1 VPIELEG
8 QLAPGQ
14 RVRIPFRGRPRP
26 AIVVALEPG
35 ADERLELLT
44 AVLDPVPALTP
55 ALLELTRW
63 AATETA
69 SAWGEAA
76 FRALPP
82 GARSGAPSLLPPV
95 PPGCPPGS
103 AQLVTG
109 AARAERIE
117 RRIEET
123 LAAGGG
129 VLVLAPEIDLARA
142 WASRLEARLGA
153 RVTLV
158 TSAATPR
165 ARWAAWWGC
174 RTGTTRLAVGTRTA
188 AWLPLAPLGL
198 VVVVDEEDPAHKSP
212 DAPRWHA
219 RDIAQERVRREGGAS
234 LLASPAPSLES
245 WVAARQGT
253 LLPDPG
259 PRDAWP
265 VVERVALGADAA
277 AAASLSPGLRDAARA
292 AIARGRSVLL
302 VLNRLGFARTLAC
315 AECGAV
321 RRCSRCRMAL
331 LYHRETRTLACR
343 LCGRRV
349 PAVSLCGRCR
359 GRRLQ
364 LLGWGTERLEA
375 EARQAFP
382 ETQVVRYDSTVV
394 PDAAAAA
401 RTAIQSG
408 AARVLV
414 GTTMALR
421 LAEEMPVAVAA
432 LVLADATLNLPD
444 FRAAERT
451 FQLAWR
457 LGETVEAGGSLWL
470 QSLMPD
476 HPALLAVAEGE
487 PDRFYEAEWAERQEL
502 GYPPARRMARL
513 LAEGRD
519 AEGLAGDLA
528 ARGEAAGATVLGPAP
543 LAGGRMQVVLLG
555 GAELPA
561 TVATVL
567 EPLRGRRRLGGVRLT
582 VDIDPVELP

>member
-1 VPIELEG
+1 M
-8 QLAPGQ
+8 
-14 RVRIPFRGRPRP
+14 
-26 AIVVALEPG
+26 VAVEPG

-55 ALLELTRW
+55 ALARPHALGGRRDGERLGGGRVPRAPAGSARGR
-63 AATETA
+63 AADAA
-69 SAWGEAA
+69 SAAA
-76 FRALPP
+76 RLPAGLGRASSP
-82 GARSGAPSLLPPV
+82 GRPARSGSSAGSRRRSPRAGAPS
-95 PPGCPPGS
+95 S
-103 AQLVTG
+103 S
-109 AARAERIE
+109 
-117 RRIEET
+117 RRRSSW
-123 LAAGGG
+123 LGRGP
-129 VLVLAPEIDLARA
+129 L
-142 WASRLEARLGA
+142 RLEARLHERA
-153 RVTLV
+153 ALV

-165 ARWAAWWGC
+165 ARWAAWWAC
-174 RTGTTRLAVGTRTA
+174 RTGTARLAVGTRTA

-198 VVVVDEEDPAHKSP
+198 AVVVDEEDPAHKSP

-219 RDIAQERVRREGGAS
+219 RDLVQERVRRDGGAS

-245 WVAARQGT
+245 WVAARAGA
-253 LLPDPG
+253 LARDPG
-259 PRDAWP
+259 PRGAWP
-265 VVERVALGADAA
+265 TVERVALGADEAA
-277 AAASLSPGLRDAARA
+277 TASLSPGLRDAARA

-302 VLNRLGFARTLAC
+302 VLNRLGYARTLAC

-321 RRCSRCRMAL
+321 RRCGRCRLAL

-349 PAVSLCGRCR
+349 PAASLCGRCR

-382 ETQVVRYDSTVV
+382 EAQVVRYDSTVA

-401 RTAIQSG
+401 RTAFQSG

-421 LAEEMPVAVAA
+421 LAEETPVAVAA

-444 FRAAERT
+444 FRAGERT

-470 QSLMPD
+470 QSLLPD

-487 PDRFYEAEWAERQEL
+487 PDRFYEAEWAERREL

-519 AEGLAGDLA
+519 GEALARDLA
-528 ARGEAAGATVLGPAP
+528 ERGQGAGATVLGPAP
-543 LAGGRMQVVLLG
+543 LAGGRVQVVLLG
-555 GAELPA
+555 GPDLPA
-561 TVATVL
+561 TVAAVL
-567 EPLRGRRRLGGVRLT
+567 EPLRGRRRLRGARLT